1 MRIQRS
7 TFDFLMISAILGS
20 VVLVTS
26 FFGYGAGTLVILF
39 WVLVI
44 LSRLKRVKKAET
56 APENITHQPNQAD
69 NKSQADNNG
78 IHSGGGLS
86 DNGDGD

>member
-26 FFGYGAGTLVILF
+26 FFGYGAGTLVIMF

-44 LSRLKRVKKAET
+44 LFRLKRS
-56 APENITHQPNQAD
+56 
-69 NKSQADNNG
+69 NKSTTDKDSDG
-78 IHSGGGLS
+78 YISGMHSDKTRHENDRNDDGSGDGGG
-86 DNGDGD
+86 D

>member
-26 FFGYGAGTLVILF
+26 FFGYGAGTLVIMF

-44 LSRLKRVKKAET
+44 LFRLKRSSKPT
-56 APENITHQPNQAD
+56 ADSGSDGSVSGSHSGNTHGGSHGRDSND
-69 NKSQADNNG
+69 G
-78 IHSGGGLS
+78 GSGGG
-86 DNGDGD
+86 D